1 MANKDETI
9 GQSPNIEQL
18 QKKLDMLDRRLDDID
33 STVSAV
39 VERVM
44 AQAVT
49 LNITCGHC
57 GKKIEIAIMSK
68 QKPTT

>member
-1 MANKDETI
+1 MANRDESI
-9 GQSPNIEQL
+9 GQQPNIEQL
-18 QKKLDMLDRRLDDID
+18 LKKLDLMDRRLDDID

-44 AQAVT
+44 RQA
-49 LNITCGHC
+49 ITVNLTCAHC

-68 QKPTT
+68 EKPTL

>member
-1 MANKDETI
+1 MANKDSMI
-9 GQSPNIEQL
+9 GQPPTLEQL

-44 AQAVT
+44 RQA
-49 LNITCGHC
+49 ITVNLTCAHC
-57 GKKIEIAIMSK
+57 GKKIEIAILSK
-68 QKPTT
+68 EKPTT

>member
-1 MANKDETI
+1 MANKDGTI
-9 GQSPNIEQL
+9 GQPPTVEQL
-18 QKKLDMLDRRLDDID
+18 QKKIDMLDRRLDDID

-57 GKKIEIAIMSK
+57 GKRIEIAILSK
-68 QKPTT
+68 EKPTI